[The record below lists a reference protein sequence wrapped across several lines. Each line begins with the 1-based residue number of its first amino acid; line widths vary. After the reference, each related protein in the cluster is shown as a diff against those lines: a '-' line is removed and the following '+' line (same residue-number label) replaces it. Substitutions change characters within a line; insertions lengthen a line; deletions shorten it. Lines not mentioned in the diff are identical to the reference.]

1 MNDMS
6 ILTTHDIEPSV
17 EIMAYECKFT
27 VTASEGLGG
36 SIKNAEVTFEGY
48 ASGELFA
55 ALVDAIGKVMDA

>member
-1 MNDMS
+1 MS
-6 ILTTHDIEPSV
+6 DKPILTTYDMEPSV

-36 SIKNAEVTFEGY
+36 AIKNTEVTFEGY

-55 ALVDAIGKVMDA
+55 AIVDAIGKVVGA

>member
-1 MNDMS
+1 MSDMP

-17 EIMAYECKFT
+17 EVMAYECKFT

-36 SIKNAEVTFEGY
+36 AIKNTEITFEGY

-55 ALVDAIGKVMDA
+55 AIVDAIGKAVDA

>member
-1 MNDMS
+1 MNDKP
-6 ILTTHDIEPSV
+6 ILTTYDMESSV

-36 SIKNAEVTFEGY
+36 AIKNTEVTFEGY